1 MNTKM
6 VPIEKGVIVILFF
19 IVLYIVIKFLKK
31 LLFRPKKIFLSTAVK
46 AKADWKFKKLLRKFR
61 KEHKRKPTKNEL
73 FRIIINASHIT
84 IRRRGHKGHWGR
96 QKVRKY
102 LLEKHDVANNYVMR

>member
-1 MNTKM
+1 LY
-6 VPIEKGVIVILFF
+6 ILLGVIGIYIIFRILKIIFP
-19 IVLYIVIKFLKK
+19 LKK
-31 LLFRPKKIFLSTAVK
+31 KLFLSARVK
-46 AKADWKFKKLLRKFR
+46 AKADRKFNKLLHKFKQT
-61 KEHKRKPTKNEL
+61 HHRKPTRNDI

-102 LLEKHDVANNYVMR
+102 LLEKHNVMKEYRMK